1 MLSTL
6 QQGSLVHIIDKTKD
20 IQYLVGEVVN
30 KTEPQTDYNAGIG
43 TNMQTYFDL
52 TVKVNGE
59 KYELKHINT
68 GLCLVDN
75 GNIVVSESKESLSPT
90 VESILHNSKKVID
103 PENIA
108 YHTKAVED
116 CEDILKKLSPSFAKQ
131 KEIDGR
137 IESLESKM
145 TGVDD
150 KLDKIFNLLKNNN

>member
-1 MLSTL
+1 MLSAL

-20 IQYLVGEVVN
+20 IKYLVGEVIN
-30 KTEPQTDYNAGIG
+30 KTEPQPDYNSNLG
-43 TNMQTYFDL
+43 NNLQSYFDL

-59 KYELKHINT
+59 NYELKHINS
-68 GLCLVDN
+68 GVNLVNN
-75 GNIVVSESKESLSPT
+75 GNIIVSESKESLSPT
-90 VESILHNSKKVID
+90 VESILHNSKKIID

-116 CEDILKKLSPSFAKQ
+116 CEEILKKLSPSFAKQ

-150 KLDKIFNLLKNNN
+150 KLDKIFNLLSKNN

>member
-1 MLSTL
+1 MLSAL

-20 IQYLVGEVVN
+20 IKYLVGEVIN
-30 KTEPQTDYNAGIG
+30 KTEPQPDYNSSFG
-43 TNMQTYFDL
+43 TNLQSYFDL

-59 KYELKHINT
+59 NYEFKHINS
-68 GLCLVDN
+68 GVNLVNN
-75 GNIVVSESKESLSPT
+75 GNIIVSESKESLSPT
-90 VESILHNSKKVID
+90 VESILHNSKKIID

-116 CEDILKKLSPSFAKQ
+116 CEEILKKLSPSFAKQ
-131 KEIDGR
+131 KEIDCR

-150 KLDKIFNLLKNNN
+150 KLDKIFNLLNNSK